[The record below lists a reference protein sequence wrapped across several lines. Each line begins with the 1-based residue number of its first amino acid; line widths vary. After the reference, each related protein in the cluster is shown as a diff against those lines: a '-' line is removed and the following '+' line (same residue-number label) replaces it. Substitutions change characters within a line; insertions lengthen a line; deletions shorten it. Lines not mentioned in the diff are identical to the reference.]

1 MSIRAI
7 TELYHLAEASNLPSI
22 LRHGLLSTERLLALA
37 GVADEERA
45 EIIRRHRPDC
55 VTLVNGVVIRDQKP
69 MPPKML
75 APVLADGLQP
85 SEWYARLNQF
95 VFLWPSRERLERQER
110 AYHPRPQV
118 VLVFDAEF
126 LLSDVGDRALAS
138 PINSGNAR
146 RSAARRGPKT
156 LVPYPEW
163 KANGWGLHDETVGRK
178 RPKSH
183 APAEILVYEHVPT
196 TDAHLRAVLHR
207 M

>member
-1 MSIRAI
+1 
-7 TELYHLAEASNLPSI
+7 
-22 LRHGLLSTERLLALA
+22 
-37 GVADEERA
+37 
-45 EIIRRHRPDC
+45 
-55 VTLVNGVVIRDQKP
+55 

-146 RSAARRGPKT
+146 RRAARRGPKT

>member
-1 MSIRAI
+1 MSIRPI

-22 LRHGLLSTERLLALA
+22 LLHGLLSTERLLALA

-69 MPPKML
+69 MPPKLL
-75 APVLADGLQP
+75 ASVLADGLQP

-95 VFLWPSRERLERQER
+95 VFLWPSRERLERQKR
-110 AYHPRPQV
+110 AYYPRPQV

-126 LLSDVGDRALAS
+126 VLSDVGDRALVS

-146 RSAARRGPKT
+146 RRAARRGPGT

-163 KANGWGLHDETVGRK
+163 KAHGWGRRDETVGRK
-178 RPKSH
+178 RPPSH
-183 APAEILVYEHVPT
+183 APAEILVYQHVPT
-196 TDAHLRAVLHR
+196 TAAHLRAVLHR
-207 M
+207 Q